1 MPKLFA
7 TGNSEISSREKRNM
21 ERARKVASQGMVLLE
36 NKGVLPIDKSVKT
49 IALFGNGA
57 RRTIKGG
64 TGSGD
69 VNSRFVVN
77 VEQGLEDAGFSLTT
91 KAWMD
96 TYDTQVETARMG
108 YFGELQ
114 QEMAAKGMAA
124 VMKIFTEPF
133 VEPAISG
140 VSQKEI
146 DAMKADL
153 AIYVLSRNSG
163 EGKDRTPG
171 AGDYEL
177 SDTEK
182 TAIANLANAYGNL
195 IVVLNVGGVIDTKF
209 LRAHL
214 ANESGGQYRR
224 TCACRRTDR
233 QGISERSS
241 DNNMGREL

>member
-1 MPKLFA
+1 M
-7 TGNSEISSREKRNM
+7 
-21 ERARKVASQGMVLLE
+21 
-36 NKGVLPIDKSVKT
+36 
-49 IALFGNGA
+49 
-57 RRTIKGG
+57 
-64 TGSGD
+64 
-69 VNSRFVVN
+69 N

-182 TAIANLANAYGNL
+182 LQLQILPTP
-195 IVVLNVGGVIDTKF
+195 T
-209 LRAHL
+209 
-214 ANESGGQYRR
+214 
-224 TCACRRTDR
+224 
-233 QGISERSS
+233 GI
-241 DNNMGREL
+241 